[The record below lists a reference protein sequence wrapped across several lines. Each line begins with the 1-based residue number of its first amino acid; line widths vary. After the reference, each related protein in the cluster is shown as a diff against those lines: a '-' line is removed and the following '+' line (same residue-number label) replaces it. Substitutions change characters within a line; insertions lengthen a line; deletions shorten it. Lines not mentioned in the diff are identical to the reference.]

1 MDKQQRAIDIIKS
14 YYLAEEQN
22 DLSDMIKSV
31 CSYFDFMKSQELSS
45 GDIDF
50 LQDLSN
56 SIGVPQYVK
65 LLERDYSANYPAQRE
80 ISLSTLASYYN
91 EANLT
96 RSGQILHRYQKNV
109 LDMFVAGQN
118 NRFILS
124 APTSFGKTFIVYEI
138 IKKIRYKNVVLIF
151 PTISLLSENFEKLIS
166 GLSNTFNDYKIHT
179 LSEDDEVADKNI
191 WIFTPER
198 FLSFTDKHESQQFD
212 FVFIDEIYKIDN
224 EFIIDNYQ
232 RTSGR
237 IRRGTVQ
244 NSHRADLHR

>member
-50 LQDLSN
+50 LQDISN

-124 APTSFGKTFIVYEI
+124 APKRS
-138 IKKIRYKNVVLIF
+138 
-151 PTISLLSENFEKLIS
+151 
-166 GLSNTFNDYKIHT
+166 
-179 LSEDDEVADKNI
+179 
-191 WIFTPER
+191 
-198 FLSFTDKHESQQFD
+198 
-212 FVFIDEIYKIDN
+212 
-224 EFIIDNYQ
+224 
-232 RTSGR
+232 
-237 IRRGTVQ
+237 
-244 NSHRADLHR
+244 